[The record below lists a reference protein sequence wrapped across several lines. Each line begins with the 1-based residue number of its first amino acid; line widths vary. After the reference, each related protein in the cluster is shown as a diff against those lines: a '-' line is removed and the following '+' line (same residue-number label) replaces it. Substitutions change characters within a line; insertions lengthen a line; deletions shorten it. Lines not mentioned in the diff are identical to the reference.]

1 MKIELFDISL
11 NEGMKAELIRKETE
25 NKVSKY
31 TFKLSWTETNA
42 EKDDKFVFSWST
54 PMVGTMYGFHPK
66 CVMRRDIMR
75 SWDGAI
81 SHMFSDGAPLHAYY
95 DGHGRNK
102 YTMVLSE
109 AKMLTKIQNGVN
121 ESNGDLSL
129 KFTLGTWQYTK
140 IYETELIIRI
150 DERDIPVF
158 DAVASASKW
167 WEEIGLTPA
176 FVPAAAKESCYSFWY
191 SFHQEINEKD
201 VEEECKR
208 AKELGFDVCIV
219 DDGWQTDFSSGYTYC
234 GDWEPSPKKFPDMK
248 AHVKRVHDIGMKYV
262 LWIGIPFLGKFSK
275 SFEKFKDMRLRERD
289 NHKGTEFIL
298 DPRYKEVREHMKSKC
313 VRALKEWELDGLK
326 LDFIDNWVDRPDNAP
341 YNEKMDIPSLQNAVD
356 AFLSETIKALKEIK
370 PDLLLEFRQ
379 SYIGPHMRKFGNMF
393 RVSDCPYDYT
403 ENRIA
408 VLDLRSYMG
417 ESAVHSDMLMWHKDE
432 SPEMNALQII
442 GIIFGVMQYS
452 SKLNELSESNRKMSK
467 FWLNIKKE
475 KRDLLMEGKLKTYDP
490 ERNYTWAESVKGEES
505 FIAVYCEDKC
515 IKPELKNTSYIANGT
530 TEGRVIAEIEGDYS
544 AAFYNCCGEAVADEE
559 ISNSENKLTVLNI
572 PVGGLAVLRRKGE

>member
-1 MKIELFDISL
+1 
-11 NEGMKAELIRKETE
+11 
-25 NKVSKY
+25 
-31 TFKLSWTETNA
+31 
-42 EKDDKFVFSWST
+42 
-54 PMVGTMYGFHPK
+54 
-66 CVMRRDIMR
+66 
-75 SWDGAI
+75 
-81 SHMFSDGAPLHAYY
+81 
-95 DGHGRNK
+95 
-102 YTMVLSE
+102 
-109 AKMLTKIQNGVN
+109 
-121 ESNGDLSL
+121 
-129 KFTLGTWQYTK
+129 
-140 IYETELIIRI
+140 
-150 DERDIPVF
+150 
-158 DAVASASKW
+158 
-167 WEEIGLTPA
+167 
-176 FVPAAAKESCYSFWY
+176 
-191 SFHQEINEKD
+191 
-201 VEEECKR
+201 
-208 AKELGFDVCIV
+208 
-219 DDGWQTDFSSGYTYC
+219 
-234 GDWEPSPKKFPDMK
+234 
-248 AHVKRVHDIGMKYV
+248 
-262 LWIGIPFLGKFSK
+262 
-275 SFEKFKDMRLRERD
+275 
-289 NHKGTEFIL
+289 
-298 DPRYKEVREHMKSKC
+298 
-313 VRALKEWELDGLK
+313 
-326 LDFIDNWVDRPDNAP
+326 
-341 YNEKMDIPSLQNAVD
+341 
-356 AFLSETIKALKEIK
+356 
-370 PDLLLEFRQ
+370 
-379 SYIGPHMRKFGNMF
+379 MF